1 VNAHLILAA
10 VAALAV
16 WLGSLYWRPFGPCP
30 KCNGTGTIKRIRKGK
45 RGKRRVA
52 VKVCPRCKGRRRVQ
66 RPGSR
71 TVHRP
76 PAGSARGGRPPPA
89 TSRRTAMG
97 HPDGAHTHGSG
108 GSGLGTAVLV
118 VIGAALAVKLA
129 GPVLDAAAEL
139 LRVLLIAAGVIVFV
153 GAASLVGLIA
163 WRWRS
168 RKDAARA
175 MPPGTLVARAA
186 PPLPQA
192 RRTAELPATP
202 QREPPAAFIFTSTAW
217 TPRRSPPSSPASR
230 KAT

>member
-1 VNAHLILAA
+1 
-10 VAALAV
+10 
-16 WLGSLYWRPFGPCP
+16 
-30 KCNGTGTIKRIRKGK
+30 
-45 RGKRRVA
+45 
-52 VKVCPRCKGRRRVQ
+52 
-66 RPGSR
+66 
-71 TVHRP
+71 
-76 PAGSARGGRPPPA
+76 
-89 TSRRTAMG
+89 MG

-139 LRVLLIAAGVIVFV
+139 LRVLLIVAGVIVGV

-175 MPPGTLVARAA
+175 MPPRTLVARAA

-192 RRTAELPATP
+192 RRAAELPAAP
-202 QREPPAAFIFTSTAW
+202 QRETPGGLHLHFHGVSAEDVAAIIRQQDD
-217 TPRRSPPSSPASR
+217 P
-230 KAT
+230 

>member
-108 GSGLGTAVLV
+108 GSGLGE
-118 VIGAALAVKLA
+118 VIVILLAVALL
-129 GPVLDAAAEL
+129 GPAVAAAVAEL
-139 LRVLLIAAGVIVFV
+139 VHVLLIMAGVVVGAGAAG
-153 GAASLVGLIA
+153 LVGLLA
-163 WRWRS
+163 WQLRRT
-168 RKDAARA
+168 RVDAART
-175 MPPGTLVARAA
+175 MPPLPSKMVRAA
-186 PPLPQA
+186 RPLPQA
-192 RRTAELPATP
+192 RRAGELPAAP
-202 QREPPAAFIFTSTAW
+202 QREPPGGLHLHFHGLDAAQVAAIIA
-217 TPRRSPPSSPASR
+217 RQ
-230 KAT
+230 